1 MADTC
6 PICGASSEPGT
17 PFCTECGQPLAVA
30 AQPPRRRSRGR
41 SCLLWLVIVAMAMV
55 VIAAAVTA
63 LYVFAARPPLESY
76 LLEQVL
82 ASLEDLEPTGP
93 YEGGVNYLELT
104 ERFANDA
111 IQVPPSMRGILRSVR
126 VSFEQDRASLTLDVL
141 SLQAQISADASATAD
156 GDVLVHDARARGLA
170 WLVFSPATIED
181 RLAGYLNRQLLHP
194 ANIRLLAVQI
204 TEDRVWLAYE
214 SR

>member
-1 MADTC
+1 MAETC

-41 SCLLWLVIVAMAMV
+41 SCLLWLVIVAVATV
-55 VIAAAVTA
+55 VIAVAVTV
-63 LYVFAARPPLESY
+63 LYVFAIRPPLESY

-93 YEGGVNYLELT
+93 YEGGVNYLEVT
-104 ERFANDA
+104 EQFANDA
-111 IQVPPSMRGILRSVR
+111 IQVPPSMQGILRSVR
-126 VSFEQDRASLTLDVL
+126 VSFEQDRASLALDIL
-141 SLQAQISADASATAD
+141 GLQAQISADASTTAE
-156 GDVLVHDARARGLA
+156 GDILVHDARATGLA

-181 RLAGYLNRQLLHP
+181 RLTGYLNRQLLRP
-194 ANIRLLAVQI
+194 ANIRLLALQI
-204 TEDRVWLAYE
+204 SQDQVWLAYE